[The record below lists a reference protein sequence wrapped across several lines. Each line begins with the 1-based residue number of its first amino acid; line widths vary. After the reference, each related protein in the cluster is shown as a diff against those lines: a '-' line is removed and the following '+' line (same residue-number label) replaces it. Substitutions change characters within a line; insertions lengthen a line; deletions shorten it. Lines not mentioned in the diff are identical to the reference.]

1 VCGQHSQR
9 PSHLSDASTM
19 AKTRVATRVKAVV
32 GGKKSHNQ
40 SEDLVKLA
48 EKYHVFVKRLQAL
61 IASLKEHYGAMQNI
75 AKTRFKVR
83 RIYAVA
89 RTKIQFSAVQC
100 SAVQCSAV
108 QCSAVQC
115 SSGRS
120 CADSLSSK

>member
-1 VCGQHSQR
+1 
-9 PSHLSDASTM
+9 M

-89 RTKIQFSAVQC
+89 RTKVQFSAVQDGLAQIRC
-100 SAVQCSAV
+100 RRNNFRFS
-108 QCSAVQC
+108 
-115 SSGRS
+115 RS
-120 CADSLSSK
+120 DFCFAAFVH